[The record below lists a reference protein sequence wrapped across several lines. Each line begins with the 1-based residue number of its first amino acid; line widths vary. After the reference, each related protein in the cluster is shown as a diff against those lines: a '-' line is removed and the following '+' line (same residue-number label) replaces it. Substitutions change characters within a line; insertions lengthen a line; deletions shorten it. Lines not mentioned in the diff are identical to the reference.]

1 MWVIYNLDHNVKF
14 KPCKRFYLYNFKG
27 KTYKY
32 YPDFELEDGT
42 IIEIKNYMNEQV
54 KAKIDSV
61 KDRPIIVL
69 FKENLEKEF
78 EYVKSNYKY
87 SKLED
92 LYEIN

>member
-1 MWVIYNLDHNVKF
+1 
-14 KPCKRFYLYNFKG
+14 
-27 KTYKY
+27 
-32 YPDFELEDGT
+32 
-42 IIEIKNYMNEQV
+42 MNEQV